1 LLKNLTIPYRVYIS
15 QFSAYVNYVSK
26 VLMFLKIFQPMEYII
41 NIVNLVAIK
50 IYSFSY
56 ESWNYMD
63 DDRQEIEQKIL
74 MKKILIKIH
83 IERI

>member
-1 LLKNLTIPYRVYIS
+1 
-15 QFSAYVNYVSK
+15 
-26 VLMFLKIFQPMEYII
+26 MEYII